1 MMPSCPD
8 IRPAQPAEDD
18 ELTELDEKD
27 RLLLAALRKDSRQ
40 SLVALARH
48 AGLSRSATHER
59 LRRLE
64 TRGTIAGYTIR
75 LGVEAKA
82 PVVRALVAVAFQPG
96 KNCDH
101 VLPHISGMP
110 HVVSC
115 WSLAGATDLMLLVEC
130 DSNDDLDT
138 IRRQIATIPGVAT
151 VQTHVTLKTHFDR
164 RS

>member
-1 MMPSCPD
+1 MLPDPD
-8 IRPAQPAEDD
+8 ICPAAPAGDD
-18 ELTELDEKD
+18 DLTELDEKD
-27 RLLLAALRKDSRQ
+27 RLLIAALRKDSRQ

-64 TRGTIAGYTIR
+64 AKGVVAGYTIR
-75 LGVEAKA
+75 LGQEDKS
-82 PVVRALVAVAFQPG
+82 PVVRALVAVAFPPG

-101 VLPHISGMP
+101 VVPHLSGMP
-110 HVVSC
+110 HIVSC

-130 DSNDDLDT
+130 DSNSDLDT

-151 VQTHVTLKTHFDR
+151 VQTHVTLRTHFDR

>member
-1 MMPSCPD
+1 MC
-8 IRPAQPAEDD
+8 PAQAAEDD

-27 RLLLAALRKDSRQ
+27 RLLLAALHKDSRQ

-64 TRGTIAGYTIR
+64 TRGAIAAYTIR
-75 LGVEAKA
+75 LGAEQKA
-82 PVVRALVAVAFQPG
+82 PMVRALVAVAFHPG

-101 VLPHISGMP
+101 VVPHLSGMP

-130 DSNDDLDT
+130 DSNDDLDM
-138 IRRQIATIPGVAT
+138 IRRRIAIIPGVAT
-151 VQTHVTLKTHFDR
+151 VQTHVTLRTHFDR
-164 RS
+164 RG